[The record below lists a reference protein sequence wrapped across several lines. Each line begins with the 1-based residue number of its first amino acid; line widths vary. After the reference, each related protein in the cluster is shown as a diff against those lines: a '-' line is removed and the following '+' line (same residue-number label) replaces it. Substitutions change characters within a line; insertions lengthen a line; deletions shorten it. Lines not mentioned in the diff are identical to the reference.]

1 MTKEEQTIME
11 NVTRF
16 KAALAAV
23 LAAMT
28 ALWGWFGW
36 LVVAWV
42 GCMAIDYITGY
53 SAAAK
58 NGEWSSNIAREGL
71 WHKAGCI
78 CAVLAAGILDAVVGY
93 LLGNI
98 HGLELPFA
106 YTVLVCPLAVTWY
119 LLMELGSILE
129 NVGKMGAPLPEFLK
143 KMIAVLRATVDS
155 AGGQASENMKQ

>member
-1 MTKEEQTIME
+1 MMEQ
-11 NVTRF
+11 VTRF

-36 LVVAWV
+36 LILAWV
-42 GCMAIDYITGY
+42 ACMAIDYITGY

-78 CAVLAAGILDAVVGY
+78 FAVLVAGILDAVVGY

-98 HGLELPFA
+98 QGLELPFT
-106 YTVLVCPLAVTWY
+106 YTVLVCPLVVTWY

-143 KMIAVLRATVDS
+143 KMIAVLKATVDT
-155 AGGQASENMKQ
+155 AGDKASDGREE

>member
-1 MTKEEQTIME
+1 MMEQ
-11 NVTRF
+11 VTRF

-36 LVVAWV
+36 LILAWV
-42 GCMAIDYITGY
+42 ACMAIDYITGY

-78 CAVLAAGILDAVVGY
+78 FAVLVAGILDAVVGY
-93 LLGNI
+93 ILGNI
-98 HGLELPFA
+98 QGLAMPFT
-106 YTVLVCPLAVTWY
+106 YTVLVCPLVVTWY

-143 KMIAVLRATVDS
+143 KMIAVLKATVDT
-155 AGGQASENMKQ
+155 AGDRASDGKEE

>member
-1 MTKEEQTIME
+1 MME

-36 LVVAWV
+36 LLLAW
-42 GCMAIDYITGY
+42 GACMATDYLTGY
-53 SAAAK
+53 SAALK
-58 NGEWSSNIAREGL
+58 TGEWSSDIAREGL

-78 CAVLAAGILDAVVGY
+78 FAVLVAGILDAVVGY

-98 HGLELPFA
+98 HGLALPFE
-106 YTVLVCPLAVTWY
+106 YTVIICPLVVTWY

-129 NVGKMGAPLPEFLK
+129 NVGKMGAPIPEFLK
-143 KMIAVLRATVDS
+143 KMIAVLKATVDT
-155 AGGQASENMKQ
+155 AGETASGGKEE

>member
-1 MTKEEQTIME
+1 MME

-36 LVVAWV
+36 LLLAW
-42 GCMAIDYITGY
+42 GACMAIDYLTGY
-53 SAAAK
+53 SAALK
-58 NGEWSSNIAREGL
+58 TGEWSSDIAREGL

-78 CAVLAAGILDAVVGY
+78 FAVLVAGILDAVVGY

-98 HGLELPFA
+98 HGLALPFE
-106 YTVLVCPLAVTWY
+106 YTVIICPLVVTWY

-129 NVGKMGAPLPEFLK
+129 NVGKMGAPLPQFLK
-143 KMIAVLRATVDS
+143 KMIAVLKATVDT
-155 AGGQASENMKQ
+155 AGEKSSGHTEDSHDG

>member
-1 MTKEEQTIME
+1 MRRNNDTMMEQ
-11 NVTRF
+11 VTRF

-28 ALWGWFGW
+28 VLWGWFGW
-36 LVVAWV
+36 LLLTWGA
-42 GCMAIDYITGY
+42 CMAIDYMTGY
-53 SAAAK
+53 GAAMK
-58 NGEWSSNIAREGL
+58 NGEWSSDIAREGL

-78 CAVLAAGILDAVVGY
+78 FAVLVAGILDAVVGY

-98 HGLELPFA
+98 RGLSLPFA
-106 YTVLVCPLAVTWY
+106 YTVFVCPLVVTWY

-143 KMIAVLRATVDS
+143 KMIAVLQDTVGG
-155 AGGQASENMKQ
+155 AGQPPQET

>member
-1 MTKEEQTIME
+1 MVE

-36 LVVAWV
+36 LVLAWV
-42 GCMAIDYITGY
+42 ACMAIDYITGY

-78 CAVLAAGILDAVVGY
+78 FAVLVAGILDAVVGY

-98 HGLELPFA
+98 EGLALPFT
-106 YTVLVCPLAVTWY
+106 YTVIICPLVVTWY

-143 KMIAVLRATVDS
+143 KMIAVLKATVDT
-155 AGGQASENMKQ
+155 AGDKASDGREE

>member
-1 MTKEEQTIME
+1 MME
-11 NVTRF
+11 NVTKF

-36 LVVAWV
+36 LVLAWV

-58 NGEWSSNIAREGL
+58 NGEWSSKIAREGL
-71 WHKAGCI
+71 WHKVGCI
-78 CAVLAAGILDAVVGY
+78 FAVLVAGILDAVVGY

-98 HGLELPFA
+98 HGLALPFE
-106 YTVLVCPLAVTWY
+106 YTVFVCPLVVVWY
-119 LLMELGSILE
+119 MLMELGSILE

-143 KMIAVLRATVDS
+143 KMIVVLKATVDS
-155 AGGQASENMKQ
+155 AGDVASGDHAGSENN

>member
-1 MTKEEQTIME
+1 MME
-11 NVTRF
+11 NVTRW
-16 KAALAAV
+16 KASLAAV

-36 LVVAWV
+36 LLLAW
-42 GCMAIDYITGY
+42 GACMAIDYMTGY
-53 SAAAK
+53 GAALK
-58 NGEWSSNIAREGL
+58 NGEWSSDIAREGL

-78 CAVLAAGILDAVVGY
+78 FAVLAALILDGVVGY

-98 HGLELPFA
+98 PGLALPFS
-106 YTVLVCPLAVTWY
+106 YTVFISPLVVTWY

-143 KMIAVLRATVDS
+143 KMIAVLKATVDS
-155 AGGQASENMKQ
+155 TGDQSLSSKDKSENA

>member
-1 MTKEEQTIME
+1 MVE

-16 KAALAAV
+16 KAAMAAV

-36 LVVAWV
+36 LVLAWV
-42 GCMAIDYITGY
+42 ACMAIDYITGY

-58 NGEWSSNIAREGL
+58 NGEWSSQIAREGL

-78 CAVLAAGILDAVVGY
+78 FAVLVAGILDAVVGY

-98 HGLELPFA
+98 EGLALPFT
-106 YTVLVCPLAVTWY
+106 YTVIICPLVVTWY

-143 KMIAVLRATVDS
+143 KMIAVLKATVDT
-155 AGGQASENMKQ
+155 AGEKASEGKEE

>member
-1 MTKEEQTIME
+1 MME
-11 NVTRF
+11 NVTKF

-36 LVVAWV
+36 LVLSWMA
-42 GCMAIDYITGY
+42 CMAIDYLTGY
-53 SAAAK
+53 SAALK
-58 NGEWSSNIAREGL
+58 TGEWSSDIAREGL

-78 CAVLAAGILDAVVGY
+78 FAVLVAGILDAVVGY

-98 HGLELPFA
+98 HGLALPFT
-106 YTVLVCPLAVTWY
+106 YTVIICPLVVTWY

-143 KMIAVLRATVDS
+143 KMIAVLKATVDT
-155 AGGQASENMKQ
+155 AGEKVNGEKED

>member
-1 MTKEEQTIME
+1 MME
-11 NVTRF
+11 HVNGF
-16 KAALAAV
+16 KAAVAAI

-36 LVVAWV
+36 LVIAWV
-42 GCMAIDYITGY
+42 ACMAIDYITGY

-58 NGEWSSNIAREGL
+58 NGEWSSTVAREGL

-78 CAVLAAGILDAVVGY
+78 FAVLAAGILDAVVGY

-98 HGLELPFA
+98 QGLALPFT
-106 YTVLVCPLAVTWY
+106 YTVLVAPLVVAWY
-119 LLMELGSILE
+119 ILMELGSILE

-143 KMIAVLRATVDS
+143 KMIAVLKSTVDK
-155 AGGQASENMKQ
+155 AGDGAETKLE

>member
-1 MTKEEQTIME
+1 MVE

-28 ALWGWFGW
+28 ALWGWLGW
-36 LVVAWV
+36 LVLAWV
-42 GCMAIDYITGY
+42 VCMAVDYFTGY
-53 SAAAK
+53 GAAMK

-78 CAVLAAGILDAVVGY
+78 FAVLVAGILDAVVGY

-98 HGLELPFA
+98 HGLALPFE
-106 YTVLVCPLAVTWY
+106 YTVIICPLVVTWY

-143 KMIAVLRATVDS
+143 KMIAVLKATVDT
-155 AGGQASENMKQ
+155 AGEKASEGKEE

>member
-1 MTKEEQTIME
+1 MME
-11 NVTRF
+11 NVTKF
-16 KAALAAV
+16 KAAISAV

-36 LVVAWV
+36 LVLAWV
-42 GCMAIDYITGY
+42 ACMAIDYLTGY
-53 SAAAK
+53 SAALK
-58 NGEWSSNIAREGL
+58 TGEWSSDIAREGL

-78 CAVLAAGILDAVVGY
+78 FAVLVAGILDAVVGY

-98 HGLELPFA
+98 HGLALPFE
-106 YTVLVCPLAVTWY
+106 YTVIICPLVVTWY

-143 KMIAVLRATVDS
+143 KMIAVLKATVETTGNKAGDS
-155 AGGQASENMKQ
+155 EE

>member
-1 MTKEEQTIME
+1 MME
-11 NVTRF
+11 NVTKF

-36 LVVAWV
+36 LVLAWV

-58 NGEWSSNIAREGL
+58 NGEWSSQIAREGL
-71 WHKAGCI
+71 WDKAGCI
-78 CAVLAAGILDAVVGY
+78 FAVLVAGILDAVVGY

-98 HGLELPFA
+98 HGLALPFE
-106 YTVLVCPLAVTWY
+106 YTVFVCPLVVAWY
-119 LLMELGSILE
+119 ILMELGSILE

-143 KMIAVLRATVDS
+143 KMIVVLKATVDS
-155 AGGQASENMKQ
+155 AGDVASGDHAGSENN

>member
-1 MTKEEQTIME
+1 MME

-16 KAALAAV
+16 KAAMAAV

-36 LVVAWV
+36 MVLAWV
-42 GCMAIDYITGY
+42 ACMAIDYATGY
-53 SAAAK
+53 GAAMK
-58 NGEWSSNIAREGL
+58 NGEWSSEIAREGL

-78 CAVLAAGILDAVVGY
+78 FAVLVAGILDAVVGY

-98 HGLELPFA
+98 EGLALPWQ
-106 YTVLVCPLAVTWY
+106 YTVFVCPLVVAWY
-119 LLMELGSILE
+119 IMMELGSILE

-143 KMIAVLRATVDS
+143 RMIAVLKASIDTNGDRAVD
-155 AGGQASENMKQ
+155 GEKEK

>member
-1 MTKEEQTIME
+1 MME

-36 LVVAWV
+36 LVLAWV
-42 GCMAIDYITGY
+42 VCMAVDYFTGY
-53 SAAAK
+53 GAAMK

-78 CAVLAAGILDAVVGY
+78 FAVLVAGILDAVVGY

-98 HGLELPFA
+98 EGLALPFT
-106 YTVLVCPLAVTWY
+106 YTVIICPLVVTWY
-119 LLMELGSILE
+119 LLMERGSILE

-143 KMIAVLRATVDS
+143 KMIAVLKATVDT
-155 AGGQASENMKQ
+155 AGENTESGKGK

>member
-1 MTKEEQTIME
+1 ME
-11 NVTRF
+11 HVTRF
-16 KAALAAV
+16 KAALSAV

-36 LVVAWV
+36 LVLAWV
-42 GCMAIDYITGY
+42 ACMAIDYITGY

-98 HGLELPFA
+98 HGLALPFQ
-106 YTVLVCPLAVTWY
+106 YTVMVCPLAVTWY

-143 KMIAVLRATVDS
+143 KMIAVLKATVDT
-155 AGGQASENMKQ
+155 GGPGGEGPAPTA

>member
-1 MTKEEQTIME
+1 MME
-11 NVTRF
+11 NVTKF
-16 KAALAAV
+16 KAALTAV

-58 NGEWSSNIAREGL
+58 NGEWSSQIAREGL
-71 WHKAGCI
+71 WHNAGCI
-78 CAVLAAGILDAVVGY
+78 FAVLVAGILDAVVGY

-98 HGLELPFA
+98 EGLALPFT
-106 YTVLVCPLAVTWY
+106 YTVIICPLVVTWY

-143 KMIAVLRATVDS
+143 QMIEILKDTVDTAVDVES
-155 AGGQASENMKQ
+155 REQEGYADN